1 VEEPK
6 PRVVAG
12 INWGMNTPVVMLAA
26 EYTSKPMDHLQIIR
40 EVYKPGLDVET
51 IITIAKDWMK
61 ELAVRKFFCDPT
73 QAETIAMIRR
83 RRIWAVAVEGEIGL
97 AVGLV
102 RRRIANQKNGPQGG
116 LTVSR
121 ECPRIIPE
129 FQAYHAPPLDPR
141 KPYRD
146 KPVDVYNHALG
157 ALHCI
162 VLGLIHDSIPRMR
175 WL

>member
-1 VEEPK
+1 VEQLK

-12 INWGMNTPVVMLAA
+12 INWGLNTPVVMLAA
-26 EYTSKPMDHLQIIR
+26 EYTPKPIDNLKIIR
-40 EVYKPGLDVET
+40 EVYQVGLDVEQV
-51 IITIAKDWMK
+51 IAIAQKWTKD
-61 ELAVRKFFCDPT
+61 LAVRKFFCSPEN
-73 QAETIAMIRR
+73 AETIAMIRR
-83 RRIWAVAVEGEIGL
+83 RRIWAVAVEGELSL

-102 RRRIANQKNGPQGG
+102 RRRLANYRAGLPGG
-116 LTVSR
+116 LSVSSN
-121 ECPRIIPE
+121 CPQIMPE
-129 FQAYHAPPLDPR
+129 FKAYHAPPMDPR

-162 VLGLIHDSIPRMR
+162 VLGLIHDSVPQMR